1 MKGIESV
8 SSFFSCIF
16 AEGFLMVLA
25 PFINVFST
33 ELLLLHC
40 QQSIDY
46 ICVSIWELSIVF
58 SDLFFHQSNTV
69 LTIVAL

>member
-8 SSFFSCIF
+8 SSFFSYIF

-25 PFINVFST
+25 PFINIFST

-40 QQSIDY
+40 QHSVDY
-46 ICVSIWELSIVF
+46 ICVSIWELSVVF
-58 SDLFFHQSNTV
+58 TDLFFHQSHTM
-69 LTIVAL
+69 LIIVAL

>member
-1 MKGIESV
+1 
-8 SSFFSCIF
+8 
-16 AEGFLMVLA
+16 MVLA

>member
-8 SSFFSCIF
+8 SSFFPCIF

-25 PFINVFST
+25 PFINIFST

-40 QQSIDY
+40 LQSIDY

-58 SDLFFHQSNTV
+58 TDLFFHQSHAI
-69 LTIVAL
+69 LIIVAL